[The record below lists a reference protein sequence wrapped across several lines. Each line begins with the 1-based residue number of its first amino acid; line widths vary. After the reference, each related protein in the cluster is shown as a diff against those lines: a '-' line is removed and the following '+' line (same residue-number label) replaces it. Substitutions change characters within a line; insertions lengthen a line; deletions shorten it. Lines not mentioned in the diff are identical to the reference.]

1 MSDDIIA
8 DILRADT
15 ENGAP
20 VVNIGEQ
27 TTGLGFG
34 ADTSVWGNGDGFVSV
49 PNNPSAA
56 GAAQAIV
63 TQDGHVK
70 RATQT
75 RDARWVTKAGTLEPG
90 DRAIVS
96 DSEAWIRLTRAT
108 NKIQIKSGD
117 MTVTLDGDTGVVT
130 IDGAGTIRIGEN
142 ATAIDMGP
150 GGWPTGLGAV
160 VREGD
165 VVTVGTAAG
174 PITITTPS
182 ASTFGKS
189 IVRA

>member
-49 PNNPSAA
+49 PNNPSDA

-75 RDARWVTKAGTLEPG
+75 RDARWVAKAGTLEPG
-90 DRAIVS
+90 DRAIVT

-108 NKIQIKSGD
+108 DKIEIVSGD
-117 MTVTLDGDTGVVT
+117 MKVTLDGASG
-130 IDGAGTIRIGEN
+130 N
-142 ATAIDMGP
+142 
-150 GGWPTGLGAV
+150 
-160 VREGD
+160 
-165 VVTVGTAAG
+165 
-174 PITITTPS
+174 ITINNGGTSMITMTSAGLVVVGPFPPVPPLVAAPVMYVKPSTAPLPGVSTRLFVVETP
-182 ASTFGKS
+182 
-189 IVRA
+189 